1 VRALLLP
8 LLLGLAACTS
18 APPPAL
24 PEAPASPLEEET
36 VDLSAHFAGL
46 EGATFVL
53 LDPEGGR
60 LLRHDP
66 ERSREGFLPAST
78 FKIANALVALD
89 AGVPP
94 DFSIPWDSTLAPR
107 EDWWPEAWARP
118 SHTLASAFQPSVVW
132 YYQALAR
139 QTGEARLAEALRQ
152 WGYGNAETS
161 GGVDLFWLTGG
172 LRISAEEQV
181 SFLQRLYEGD
191 LLVSPEAS
199 ETLRALMVLEEG
211 EGYRLSGKTGTA
223 RLENGRLLGWLVG
236 VVERGGEVYPYALNV
251 EGPSEAVWGWG
262 NRTDRVKAILSE
274 LGVLP

>member
-1 VRALLLP
+1 VKSALLP
-8 LLLGLAACTS
+8 LLLSLAACTS

-24 PEAPASPLEEET
+24 PEVPAALAEET

-53 LDPEGGR
+53 LDPVGGR

-66 ERSREGFLPAST
+66 ARSREGFLPAST

-94 DFSIPWDSTLAPR
+94 DSAIARDPALAPR
-107 EDWWPEAWARP
+107 EAWWPEAWLLPR
-118 SHTLASAFQPSVVW
+118 HTLASAFQPSVVW

-139 QTGEARLAEALRQ
+139 QTGEDRLAEALRQ
-152 WGYGNAETS
+152 WGYGNADTS

-181 SFLQRLYEGD
+181 EFLRRLYAGE
-191 LLVSPEAS
+191 LPFSAEAAG
-199 ETLRALMVLEEG
+199 TVRALMVLEEG

-223 RLENGRLLGWLVG
+223 RLGNGRLLGWLVG
-236 VVERGGEVYPYALNV
+236 AVERGGVVYPFALNV

-262 NRTDRVKAILSE
+262 NRTERAKAILSE

>member
-1 VRALLLP
+1 VKSALLP
-8 LLLGLAACTS
+8 LLLGLAACS
-18 APPPAL
+18 QVPRPAL
-24 PEAPASPLEEET
+24 PEVPAALVEES

-60 LLRHDP
+60 LLRHDS

-94 DFSIPWDSTLAPR
+94 DFAIAWDSTRAPR
-107 EDWWPEAWARP
+107 EAWWPEAWTRP

-181 SFLQRLYEGD
+181 IFLQRLYEGS
-191 LLVSPEAS
+191 LPVSPEAS
-199 ETLRALMVLEEG
+199 ETLRSLMVLDEG

-223 RLENGRLLGWLVG
+223 RLGNGRLLGWLVG
-236 VVERGGEVYPYALNV
+236 AVEREGEVYPYALNV

-262 NRTDRVKAILSE
+262 DRTDRAKAILTE